1 MNSVEKL
8 ILNEL
13 QEGIPLVER
22 PFLEIA
28 NRLNILEEDVID
40 CLEKFK
46 QSDIIRRVGG
56 ILDVNKIGIVST
68 LACMKVPNEDV
79 EKVTKI
85 INSYEGITHNY
96 ERAEEYNIWF
106 TVMENSKAQLHRT
119 IESIIAETEMSDLIV
134 LPSVKKY
141 KTKVYLKF

>member
-1 MNSVEKL
+1 MKNMEKL

-13 QEGIPLVER
+13 QQGIPLVER

-28 NRLNILEEDVID
+28 NRLDLSEEDVIE
-40 CLEKFK
+40 CIEKFK
-46 QSDIIRRVGG
+46 EDDVIRRVGG
-56 ILDVNKIGIVST
+56 ILDVNKIGIAST
-68 LACMKVPNEDV
+68 LACMKVPTE
-79 EKVTKI
+79 EIERVTEI
-85 INSYEGITHNY
+85 INRYEGVTHNY

-106 TVMENSKAQLHRT
+106 TVMENSNHQLCET
-119 IESIIAETEMSDLIV
+119 IEKIKRETCISDVVV